1 MYVIIMNPKDI
12 GNFLTKLRKEAGLT
26 QEELS
31 EYLHLTHQAVS
42 KWETG
47 NGIPD
52 ILTIIELSNLY
63 NVTIGEIF
71 SGERSTDEK
80 ERPKKVEVEKPI
92 INIKGY
98 VRKKNRQR
106 RIKKCILNGIP
117 IFLAL
122 LIFAFI
128 FLLCFYK
135 TNRIYS
141 LTYSDNALE
150 LYNSIIY
157 INDKHITWKT
167 GTITYNDK
175 SIPYDNTIITLYY
188 ENNSNYIEFM
198 KFSYDGEDKICNY
211 KECKKL
217 KRYIRNKN
225 LIIKIKT
232 IIDNESVEF
241 VFNPQV
247 IKIDEDKEKE
257 LYANDATNLKNTN
270 YLSNKNC
277 LYKNGYKDY
286 DELTMYKVE
295 KIKGYYATI
304 YIKKNNII
312 MNYSHNEYDVSIDLE
327 KIRITTERTIEEYIY
342 RIDGKINYSFFEK
355 STIDFKSMI
364 KLIENHKDEYSKIL
378 VCNNQ

>member
-1 MYVIIMNPKDI
+1 MYVIIMSPKDI

-71 SGERSTDEK
+71 AGERSTDEK
-80 ERPKKVEVEKPI
+80 EHPKKVEVENPI

-106 RIKKCILNGIP
+106 RIKKYILNSIP

-122 LIFAFI
+122 LIVTFI

-175 SIPYDNTIITLYY
+175 SIEYDNTIITLYY

-232 IIDNESVEF
+232 IINNESVEF

-257 LYANDATNLKNTN
+257 LNTKDATNLKNVN
-270 YLSNKNC
+270 YLSNKDC
-277 LYKNGYKDY
+277 LYKNGYSDY
-286 DELTMYKVE
+286 DELTMYKVKE
-295 KIKGYYATI
+295 IEGNYATI
-304 YIKKNNII
+304 YIKKNNIVT
-312 MNYSHNEYDVSIDLE
+312 NYSYKEYDVSIDLE
-327 KIRITTERTIEEYIY
+327 KIRIITEKTTKEYIY
-342 RIDGKINYSFFEK
+342 TINDKLSHNFFNKKAINFNFMIDLVK
-355 STIDFKSMI
+355 T
-364 KLIENHKDEYSKIL
+364 HKNEYSKIL
-378 VCNNQ
+378 ICNNE